1 MKNKTNIPLCLRN
14 KSATRKKIWLA
25 SALGC
30 ALAIA
35 WTGCTTQQQQQRQKA
50 QPTNWSATEPAP
62 APEPAAA
69 AKVSCADPTWGLIRM
84 TKAMP
89 AEATLNGEFT
99 ASLSLT
105 AQGCAAN
112 VVVRDIVP
120 DGATYVR
127 SEPAATVDGNQLVW
141 NIGEMDAGQ
150 TINAKIWLK
159 ATKEGILV
167 NCATVSADPRVCA
180 ETRIVNPAIQ
190 LTKTEP
196 NEVCICD
203 PIPVTLV
210 VKNIGSS
217 KLTTVKVTDT
227 LPSGLTSVNNASL
240 VFDAGSL
247 APGESKEFKFDAKAS
262 SPGKYVNTADVTSDQ
277 GVNAKA
283 TASTVVHQPVLAITC
298 QAREQQF
305 IGRTFDVALTVANT
319 GDTDTTGTQVIV
331 PVPSGLTFKSAT
343 AGGHASGDNL
353 VWDLG
358 ALPMKASK
366 ELGMTFT
373 SASAGTFTFNATA
386 KDTCAEQASTSCE
399 TRIVGVS
406 ALLLEKADNPD
417 PIELGETTTY
427 TVKVTNQGTA
437 DDTNIKVVVKFPA
450 EIDPVN
456 ASNGGV
462 VDGKTVTFP
471 AYPRLAPKQAF
482 EYSMVGKGVK
492 VGDARVTF
500 IRTSDGIPN
509 ETTAEESTR
518 VY

>member
-1 MKNKTNIPLCLRN
+1 MKNKTNIPLWFQN
-14 KSATRKKIWLA
+14 IGVTRRKFWLA
-25 SALGC
+25 SAFCC
-30 ALAIA
+30 ALATL
-35 WTGCTTQQQQQRQKA
+35 WTGCATQQQQRQHKPA
-50 QPTNWSATEPAP
+50 PTNWPVAEPAP
-62 APEPAAA
+62 AP
-69 AKVSCADPTWGLIRM
+69 KVSCADPTWGLIHM
-84 TKAMP
+84 TKTMPDEAM
-89 AEATLNGEFT
+89 LNDEFT

-105 AQGCAAN
+105 AQRCAAN

-127 SEPAATVDGNQLVW
+127 SEPAATLDGNQLVW
-141 NIGEMDAGQ
+141 NIGNMDAGQ
-150 TINAKIWLK
+150 TINAQIWLK
-159 ATKEGILV
+159 ATKEGTIV

-180 ETRIVNPAIQ
+180 ETRIVNPAIE
-190 LTKTEP
+190 LTKTAP
-196 NEVCICD
+196 NEVRICD

-210 VKNIGSS
+210 VKNTGSS
-217 KLTTVKVTDT
+217 QLTTVKVTDT
-227 LPSGLTSVNNASL
+227 LPSGLTSANNDSL

-247 APGESKEFKFDAKAS
+247 TPGESKEFKFEATAS
-262 SPGKYVNTADVTSDQ
+262 APGNYVNTAEVTSDQ
-277 GVNAKA
+277 GVSAKA
-283 TASTVVHQPVLAITC
+283 TASTIVHQPVLTITC

-305 IGRTFDVALTVANT
+305 IGRTFDVVLNVSNT
-319 GDTDTTGTQVIV
+319 GDTDTAGTQVIV
-331 PVPSGLTFKSAT
+331 PIPAGLTFKSAT
-343 AGGHASGDNL
+343 TDGHVSGNNL

-358 ALPMKASK
+358 ALPMNASK
-366 ELGMTFT
+366 KLGMTFT

-386 KDTCAEQASTSCE
+386 KDTCAQQASTSCE

-437 DDTNIKVVVKFPA
+437 DDTNIKIVVKFPA
-450 EIDPVN
+450 EIDPVS

-482 EYSMVGKGVK
+482 EYSVIGKGVK
-492 VGDARVTF
+492 EGDARVTF
-500 IRTSDGIPN
+500 IRTSDDIPN